1 MENLIEVSPQIKTK
15 GFHKC
20 LGSLE
25 IRKTGIS
32 FIIGYHTLNQLKEM
46 PYCPHPL
53 KSDTA

>member
-32 FIIGYHTLNQLKEM
+32 FIIGSDSIYNDYNIIRRKEI
-46 PYCPHPL
+46 
-53 KSDTA
+53 